1 MADHQ
6 LQLPLRL
13 FHGCEILDVKYH
25 GSKHTWNSS
34 IFRLDCDT
42 MQLGCLTLFPFKIQ
56 VAFSSKTFT
65 GLTSPFKVL
74 IKWPQDSAL
83 PIVEELSHHH
93 CPLSAIPPPT
103 FQCQHGPSHTR
114 GSMRNK
120 FKHIQSVSL
129 EMANTTD
136 YKKNKRSRKNLL
148 NVNSLI

>member
-13 FHGCEILDVKYH
+13 FHGCEILMRNAMDQSTL
-25 GSKHTWNSS
+25 GIDRS
-34 IFRLDCDT
+34 LDWIVT
-42 MQLGCLTLFPFKIQ
+42 IMQLGCLNCLFLS
-56 VAFSSKTFT
+56 AFSSKRFT
-65 GLTSPFKVL
+65 SLTSPLKVL

-120 FKHIQSVSL
+120 FKHIQSVCL
-129 EMANTTD
+129 EIANTTD
-136 YKKNKRSRKNLL
+136 CQKKQKISEKIVQREQLNL
-148 NVNSLI
+148 VI